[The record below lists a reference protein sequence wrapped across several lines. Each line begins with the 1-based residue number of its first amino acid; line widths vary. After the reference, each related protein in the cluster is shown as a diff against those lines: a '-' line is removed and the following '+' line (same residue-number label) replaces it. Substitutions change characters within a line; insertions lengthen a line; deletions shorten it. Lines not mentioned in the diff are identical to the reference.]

1 MTKAF
6 TLLFKVVR
14 VDTVFM
20 GDRFSMKCGTITCEI
35 EDCYPKLIMLFVA
48 LIYIYEKCVTCT
60 HICFNQWLFSFSE

>member
-20 GDRFSMKCGTITCEI
+20 GDHFSMKCGTITCEI

-48 LIYIYEKCVTCT
+48 LIYIYMK
-60 HICFNQWLFSFSE
+60 NA